1 MKMNKIKSAILRFMA
16 GRYGPDAFYKF
27 LLFLYIA
34 LIIVNIFAG
43 SVLIHYLAL
52 FVLIYML
59 FRFFSKNIYK
69 RQEENR
75 KYWLIREKVR
85 KWINLQKNK
94 YKFRKTHIYRKCPS
108 CSVNIKLPKI
118 SGNHICTCP
127 KCKTN
132 FNVSVK

>member
-1 MKMNKIKSAILRFMA
+1 MLNKLKTAFLRFMT

-27 LLFLYIA
+27 LLYVYIA
-34 LIIVNIFAG
+34 LIIINIFIG
-43 SVLIHYLAL
+43 SAILYYLSL

-75 KYWLIREKVR
+75 KYWVVHEKVR

-94 YKFRKTHIYRKCPS
+94 YKFRKTHIYRKCPN
-108 CSVNIKLPKI
+108 CKANIKLPKI
-118 SGNHICTCP
+118 KGKHTCTCP

-132 FNVSVK
+132 FSVSV